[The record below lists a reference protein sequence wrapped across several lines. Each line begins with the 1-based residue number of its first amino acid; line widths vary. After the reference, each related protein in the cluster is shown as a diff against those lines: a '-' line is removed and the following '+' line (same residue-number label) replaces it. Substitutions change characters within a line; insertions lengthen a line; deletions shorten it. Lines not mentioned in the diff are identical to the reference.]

1 MFRMTMALTLL
12 LAPAVAPEP
21 EPGAAEV
28 SAETVLGQLQRWLD
42 GTRDLQGRFEQ
53 QLLSGALGADVE
65 ESGRLYVQRPG
76 RMRWN
81 YTHPEEKVALVDGL
95 RTWLYVAEDRQLIL
109 AGLDSENELM
119 AVLLTGRGRL
129 ADLFDPSLEAS
140 PNDGGDGAYRLRLVP
155 GAASAAVEEVILLTL
170 RPPRYAI
177 EAVEVLDAA
186 GNRMRY
192 RFRRLRRNQGLAEE
206 LFRFDPPPGTDIV
219 GSHDPPPQVP

>member
-12 LAPAVAPEP
+12 LAPAVALGAEA
-21 EPGAAEV
+21 GAAEV

-109 AGLDSENELM
+109 AGLDPENELM

-140 PNDGGDGAYRLRLVP
+140 PNDGGDGAYRL
-155 GAASAAVEEVILLTL
+155 
-170 RPPRYAI
+170 PR
-177 EAVEVLDAA
+177 
-186 GNRMRY
+186 
-192 RFRRLRRNQGLAEE
+192 RR
-206 LFRFDPPPGTDIV
+206 
-219 GSHDPPPQVP
+219 